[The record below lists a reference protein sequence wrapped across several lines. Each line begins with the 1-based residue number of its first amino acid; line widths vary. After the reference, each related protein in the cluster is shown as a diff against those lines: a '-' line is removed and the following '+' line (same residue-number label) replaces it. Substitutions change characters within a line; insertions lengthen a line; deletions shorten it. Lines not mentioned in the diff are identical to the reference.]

1 MSFLLWRALRYKL
14 PTNEI
19 LAAFGVEPVKCFCCL
34 KQGWDEVDHIFI
46 QGHFAGKNV
55 AHTTIIK
62 TLPIVICWNLWK
74 NRCSAKYGGK
84 LPGSWP
90 EVVDCI
96 AKCNQDIRITLV
108 MWKTPPTN
116 KYKLNTDGSALHNP
130 GKIGGGGILRDDQG
144 VIIYA
149 FAVPFGEGTNNQVE
163 VQAACYGLN
172 WCIQHGYN
180 NILLEVDSELL
191 TKWLLQVS
199 IPWRM
204 HREAN
209 STADLLAKHSH
220 QNDIEQHYY
229 TPQQLPHAVKGS
241 YLLEK
246 MGVHNFRRKKL
257 KRIKQPP

>member
-1 MSFLLWRALRYKL
+1 
-14 PTNEI
+14 
-19 LAAFGVEPVKCFCCL
+19 
-34 KQGWDEVDHIFI
+34 
-46 QGHFAGKNV
+46 
-55 AHTTIIK
+55 
-62 TLPIVICWNLWK
+62 
-74 NRCSAKYGGK
+74 
-84 LPGSWP
+84 
-90 EVVDCI
+90 
-96 AKCNQDIRITLV
+96 

-116 KYKLNTDGSALHNP
+116 KYKLNTDGSALHNSE
-130 GKIGGGGILRDDQG
+130 KIGGRGILRDDQG

-149 FAVPFGEGTNNQVE
+149 FVVPFGEGTNNQAE
-163 VQAACYGLN
+163 VHAACYGLN
-172 WCIQHGYN
+172 SCIQHGYT
-180 NILLEVDSELL
+180 NILLEVDYELL

-204 HREAN
+204 HRFIQELKTLANQLVCFECLHIYREAN
-209 STADLLAKHSH
+209 GTSDLLAKHSH